1 MHLLELNQVSV
12 SYDAVSALQECSI
25 YIDEG
30 EMISI
35 VGSNGAGKTTVCK
48 AISGVLDIR
57 GGEVSFDG
65 KDITKVPGYDRVELG
80 IIQCPEGRH
89 LFPDMTVME
98 NLEMGAY
105 CKRGRRDAGENLK
118 YVLGLFPLLEERS
131 GQVAGTLSGGEQQ
144 MLAIGRSL
152 MSDPRLLILDEPSL
166 GLSPVNVQLIFSKLG
181 EIRAR
186 GTTILLVEQNVEKSL
201 RNSDRGYALENGR
214 IVLTG
219 TGKELLEN
227 EDLKRVYLGM

>member
-1 MHLLELNQVSV
+1 MHLLEMKNVSV
-12 SYDAVSALQECSI
+12 SYDAVSALEDCSI

-35 VGSNGAGKTTVCK
+35 VGSNGAGKTTTCK
-48 AISGVLDIR
+48 AISGVLDLK
-57 GGEVSFDG
+57 GGQVFFDG
-65 KDITKVPGYDRVELG
+65 KDITRVPSYERVEMG
-80 IIQCPEGRH
+80 IIHCPEGRH
-89 LFPDMTVME
+89 LFPDMSVME

-105 CKRGRRDAGENLK
+105 CKRGRQGAEKNLQ
-118 YVLGLFPLLEERS
+118 YVLSLFPLLGERKN
-131 GQVAGTLSGGEQQ
+131 QAARTLSGGEQQ

-166 GLSPVNVQLIFSKLG
+166 GLSPVNVQLIFTKLD

-201 RNSDRGYALENGR
+201 RNSDRGYALENGKL
-214 IVLTG
+214 VLSG
-219 TGKELLEN
+219 TGAELLANDE
-227 EDLKRVYLGM
+227 LRRVYLGI

>member
-1 MHLLELNQVSV
+1 MLELNQVSV

-131 GQVAGTLSGGEQQ
+131 GQAARTLSGGEQQ

>member
-1 MHLLELNQVSV
+1 MHLLELKNVSV
-12 SYDAVSALQECSI
+12 AYDAIMALQDCSI

-35 VGSNGAGKTTVCK
+35 VGSNGAGKTTTCR
-48 AISGVLDIR
+48 AISGVLDIK
-57 GGEVSFDG
+57 GGEIFFDG
-65 KDITKVPGYDRVELG
+65 KDITKVPGYERVELG

-89 LFPDMTVME
+89 LFPDMSVME
-98 NLEMGAY
+98 NLQMGAY
-105 CKRGRRDAGENLK
+105 CKRGRADAEKNLA
-118 YVLGLFPLLEERS
+118 YVLDLFPLLGERS
-131 GQVAGTLSGGEQQ
+131 GQAARTLSGGEQQ

-166 GLSPVNVQLIFSKLG
+166 GLSPVNVQLIFNKLD

-186 GTTILLVEQNVEKSL
+186 GTTVLLVEQNVEKSL

-214 IVLTG
+214 IVLSG
-219 TGKELLEN
+219 TGEELLGNSE
-227 EDLKRVYLGM
+227 LRRVYLGM

>member
-1 MHLLELNQVSV
+1 MHLLELKNISV
-12 SYDAVSALQECSI
+12 SYDAVTALEDCSI

-35 VGSNGAGKTTVCK
+35 VGSNGAGKTTTCK
-48 AISGVLDIR
+48 AISGVLALKS
-57 GGEVSFDG
+57 GEVFFEG
-65 KDITKVPGYDRVELG
+65 KDITKIPGYDRVELG

-89 LFPDMTVME
+89 LFPDMSVME

-105 CKRGRRDAGENLK
+105 CKRGRKKSAENLK
-118 YVLGLFPLLEERS
+118 YVLQLFPLLKERS
-131 GQVAGTLSGGEQQ
+131 SQTARTLSGGEQQ
-144 MLAIGRSL
+144 MLAIGRAL
-152 MSDPRLLILDEPSL
+152 MSEPRLLILDEPSL
-166 GLSPVNVQLIFSKLG
+166 GLSPVNVQLIFEKLG
-181 EIRAR
+181 EIRER

-219 TGKELLEN
+219 TGEQLLANDELR
-227 EDLKRVYLGM
+227 RVYMGI

>member
-12 SYDAVSALQECSI
+12 SYDAVLALQKCSI

-35 VGSNGAGKTTVCK
+35 VGSNGAGKTTICK

-57 GGEVSFDG
+57 GGEVFFDG

-105 CKRGRRDAGENLK
+105 CRRGRRDVEENLR
-118 YVLGLFPLLEERS
+118 YVLGLFPLLEERR
-131 GQVAGTLSGGEQQ
+131 GQAARTLSGGEQQ

-152 MSDPRLLILDEPSL
+152 MSDPKLLILDEPSL

-201 RNSDRGYALENGR
+201 HNSSRGYALENGR

-219 TGKELLEN
+219 TGEELLAN

>member
-12 SYDAVSALQECSI
+12 SYDAVLALQKCSI

-35 VGSNGAGKTTVCK
+35 VGSNGAGKTTICK

-57 GGEVSFDG
+57 GGEVFFDG

-105 CKRGRRDAGENLK
+105 CRRGRRDVEENLR
-118 YVLGLFPLLEERS
+118 YVLGLFPLLEERR
-131 GQVAGTLSGGEQQ
+131 GQAARTLSGGEQQ

-152 MSDPRLLILDEPSL
+152 MSDPKLLILDEPSL

-201 RNSDRGYALENGR
+201 RNSSRGYALENGR

-219 TGKELLEN
+219 TGEELLAN

>member
-1 MHLLELNQVSV
+1 MHQLELNQVSV
-12 SYDAVSALQECSI
+12 SYDAVLALQKCSI

-35 VGSNGAGKTTVCK
+35 VGSNGAGKTTICK

-57 GGEVSFDG
+57 GGEVFFDG

-105 CKRGRRDAGENLK
+105 CKRGRRDAEENLR
-118 YVLGLFPLLEERS
+118 YVLGLFPLLEERR
-131 GQVAGTLSGGEQQ
+131 GQAARTLSGGEQQ

-152 MSDPRLLILDEPSL
+152 MSDPKLLILDEPSL

-201 RNSDRGYALENGR
+201 RNSSRGYALENGR

-219 TGKELLEN
+219 TGEELLAN

>member
-1 MHLLELNQVSV
+1 MHLLELKNVSV
-12 SYDAVSALQECSI
+12 AYDAVMALQDCSI

-35 VGSNGAGKTTVCK
+35 VGSNGAGKTTTCR
-48 AISGVLDIR
+48 AISGVLDLK
-57 GGEVSFDG
+57 GGEIFFDG

-98 NLEMGAY
+98 NLQMGAY
-105 CKRGRRDAGENLK
+105 CKRGRADAEKNLK
-118 YVLGLFPLLEERS
+118 YVLDLFPLLGERS
-131 GQVAGTLSGGEQQ
+131 SQAARTLSGGEQQ
-144 MLAIGRSL
+144 MLALGRSL

-166 GLSPVNVQLIFSKLG
+166 GLSPVNVELIFNKLG
-181 EIRAR
+181 EIRAK
-186 GTTILLVEQNVEKSL
+186 GTTVLLVEQNVEKSL

-214 IVLTG
+214 IVLSG
-219 TGKELLEN
+219 TGEELLGNSE
-227 EDLKRVYLGM
+227 LRRVYLGM

>member
-12 SYDAVSALQECSI
+12 SYDAVLALQKCSI

-35 VGSNGAGKTTVCK
+35 VGSNGAGKTTICK

-57 GGEVSFDG
+57 GGEVFFDG
-65 KDITKVPGYDRVELG
+65 KDITKVPGSDRVELG

-105 CKRGRRDAGENLK
+105 CKRGR
-118 YVLGLFPLLEERS
+118 
-131 GQVAGTLSGGEQQ
+131 
-144 MLAIGRSL
+144 
-152 MSDPRLLILDEPSL
+152 
-166 GLSPVNVQLIFSKLG
+166 
-181 EIRAR
+181 
-186 GTTILLVEQNVEKSL
+186 
-201 RNSDRGYALENGR
+201 
-214 IVLTG
+214 
-219 TGKELLEN
+219 
-227 EDLKRVYLGM
+227 